1 MDKIVLDTNS
11 LIASLSKRGK
21 YYNVWKGLQDGDY
34 ILCVTTEIIHE
45 YEEIIERKTNA
56 LIANHVIQFLINSN
70 FVEQHEPFYSFNLIA
85 QDPDDNKFVDCAI
98 EANAK
103 FIVSN
108 DAHFDILKEIPFP
121 QVNVITLQ
129 AYSDYLKHPTK

>member
-45 YEEIIERKTNA
+45 YEEILERKTNA
-56 LIANHVIQFLINSN
+56 LVANHVIQFLINSN

-129 AYSDYLKHPTK
+129 AYSDYLKHTTK